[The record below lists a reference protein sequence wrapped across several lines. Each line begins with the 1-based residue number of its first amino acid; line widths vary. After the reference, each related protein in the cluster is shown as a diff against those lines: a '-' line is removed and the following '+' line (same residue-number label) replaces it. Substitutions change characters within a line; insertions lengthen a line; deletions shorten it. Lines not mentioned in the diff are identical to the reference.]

1 MPTFNRSFNGG
12 GSRAVV
18 TDLEVDPSDSTVS
31 VDETNNRLGIG
42 TTTPGTQLELDGET
56 PYITLKNS
64 TAENTDG
71 GCETK
76 LIFEDHAAASLGQI
90 EVNHSGSA
98 DDTKGKMILS
108 THTGVGLTAAVTID
122 DTQKASFSGNVDIT
136 GGLSFDAGTAV
147 TSIDTD
153 ISSVSG
159 SDDTLAS
166 AKAIKT
172 YVDNQTTDLA
182 SEVTGTLPVAN
193 GGTGA
198 TSLTDNSVLT
208 GTGTSAVT
216 AESKLT
222 FDGQTLLI
230 NTDVTDT
237 TTHTTVGAHIDY
249 DATGI
254 VATGQ
259 TGTNVGLDVDLNSN
273 SPTMVGTVNNTG
285 LDIDLTGGTS
295 GTQKN
300 VGIDVN
306 VTGADTNYSAI
317 LNGGNVGIGTSAP
330 STLVHA
336 AGSDPYLAL
345 QNTTAENTDGGC
357 ESRIIFDDH
366 SDATLGR
373 IQVSHQGSSDDTK
386 GKMTLSVHS
395 GSSLLDTIEMK
406 EGNITKLGQSSPS
419 SGQFLK
425 YDGSKWVADTVS
437 GTVAGSVAADDITAG
452 DAAINL
458 TNTTGNITIDAQA
471 GDANI
476 IFKGTDGSSDITA
489 LTLSMADAG
498 AAAFNAAVSVG
509 TDLTVTGGDIAF
521 GATNSSVTV
530 GATAHDAAGANLT
543 VSAGSTTAL
552 TSDDQAGGSL
562 TISGGQGKGTGAGG
576 DIVFKTANAGSS
588 GSSLNSLATALTI
601 SDDLSSTFAGVVDIT
616 NTTDATDA
624 TGDTG
629 ALRVEGGVSVAKKL
643 FVGTDADIDGTL
655 EADAITVDGTT
666 LIEYIQDAVGGMVTG
681 NTETGISV
689 TYEDDDGTLDFA
701 VATVAT
707 ASIADDA
714 VTVAKIEDLARGN
727 IIYGNNSGE
736 TAKLAPGSANQVL
749 TSDGTD
755 ISWQNAAAGGGSAND
770 DSNLILHMQVF
781 GR

>member
-689 TYEDDDGTLDFA
+689 TYVDDDGTLDFA

-755 ISWQNAAAGGGSAND
+755 ISWQNAAGGGGTAAD
-770 DSNLILHMQVF
+770 DVNLLLHQQVF